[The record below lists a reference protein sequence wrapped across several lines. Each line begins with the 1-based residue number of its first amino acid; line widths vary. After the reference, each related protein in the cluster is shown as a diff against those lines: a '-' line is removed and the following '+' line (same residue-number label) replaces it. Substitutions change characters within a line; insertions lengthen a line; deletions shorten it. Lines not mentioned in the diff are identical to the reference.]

1 MRSSLDFK
9 MRLFRIDQMIHD
21 NGSVC
26 FEKLQ
31 QALGCSAPTLKR
43 DLRYLRDVQLA
54 PIVYS
59 RATHAYSYENGAAP
73 RLPKAWYS
81 PMELFTLLTTLDLF
95 ERVESEENGLLCGE
109 MSAMKSRLL
118 SLVQDDKLPA
128 REL

>member
-43 DLRYLRDVQLA
+43 DLRYLRDVLHA

-59 RATHAYSYENGAAP
+59 RATHGYSYENGASP

-81 PMELFTLLTTLDLF
+81 PTELFTLLTTLDLF
-95 ERVESEENGLLCGE
+95 E
-109 MSAMKSRLL
+109 L
-118 SLVQDDKLPA
+118 SLIHI
-128 REL
+128 